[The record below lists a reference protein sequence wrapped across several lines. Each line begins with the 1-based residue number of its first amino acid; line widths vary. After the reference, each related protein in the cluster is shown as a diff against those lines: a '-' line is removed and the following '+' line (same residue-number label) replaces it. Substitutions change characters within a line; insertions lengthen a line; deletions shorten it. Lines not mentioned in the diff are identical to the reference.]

1 MRFEWDERKNRA
13 NYAKHGVSFEVARLV
28 FNDPWSITLAD
39 SGIHDDAPRW
49 LTIGSAAGAA
59 VLFIV
64 HIRKIATMAKK
75 SSALSQ
81 RAKPRRASANGT
93 YAVTRK
99 MARELKVLAAKPDD
113 EIDTSSDMPEI
124 VDWQRAM
131 VGKFYRP
138 IKQPVSIRL
147 DADVVAW
154 FKGSEPKYQTAVN
167 RVLRDYM
174 LSHRKSA

>member
-1 MRFEWDERKNRA
+1 
-13 NYAKHGVSFEVARLV
+13 
-28 FNDPWSITLAD
+28 
-39 SGIHDDAPRW
+39 
-49 LTIGSAAGAA
+49 
-59 VLFIV
+59 
-64 HIRKIATMAKK
+64 MAKK

-81 RAKPRRASANGT
+81 RAKPRRASVNGT

-147 DADVVAW
+147 DADVLAW
-154 FKGSEPKYQTAVN
+154 FRTNKQYQTMIN
-167 RVLRDYM
+167 RALREYM
-174 LSHRKSA
+174 EHNAMPGKKKRA